1 MMHCIAK
8 LDMISWYETLYLA
21 WKRDDVEGK
30 GNDQSYHHKRKC
42 QNLGNFD
49 ACVAIANTRLG
60 VPRVENAPAK
70 DKMDH

>member
-8 LDMISWYETLYLA
+8 LEMISWHKALYLA